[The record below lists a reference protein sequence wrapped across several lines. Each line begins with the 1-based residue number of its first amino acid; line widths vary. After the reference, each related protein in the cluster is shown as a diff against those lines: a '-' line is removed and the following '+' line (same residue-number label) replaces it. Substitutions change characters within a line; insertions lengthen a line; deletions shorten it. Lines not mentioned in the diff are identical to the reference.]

1 MFFLWLGLIT
11 LIISSCILVITIE
24 PFFTA
29 DSIDDIKNDWDENS
43 GTFKSHKKGDRL
55 KVSGKIIGVI
65 ETKNLLEENES
76 VSDELL
82 TESFGAKYIYV
93 IEDQNFEVYSNEKIG
108 NKGDYIIL
116 ECEVDEVILNR
127 WGQITDEKE
136 VLKVK
141 SHFNPFFPLII
152 EIALILISIFV
163 IIKLITKRKALIKA
177 ESTPFQLAAL
187 YDEAKTDDEE
197 KTLYEFMKAKKQV
210 KVTQPIQPTKKISS
224 FKVFQRQL
232 RSKSPSGSKTK
243 TTSKFSIFHMQSFS
257 RPTSEP
263 GKSAPPSSVNML
275 ILLVTV
281 IIVTIIILHLLF
293 FHREKKRIRKRE
305 EEEEK
310 KLKPFQERVLSKL
323 SSTQETKM
331 DENTSTPNIQEVPKG
346 DMLQFLDKH
355 IDVDEASLKSSI
367 HSQPKPSDFDVKMAR
382 NDISSQTQ
390 PYVKAQPEKAEI
402 TTTTLQPEPAP
413 APAPQDVTSI
423 QSDTP
428 YTYHSSPAARPVY
441 GQQYRKPDAPPVPQ
455 AKIVTKKD
463 MYSYLDDALE
473 TKEGE

>member
-257 RPTSEP
+257 RPTSRSNQMNKKPAQGLTLSVTPQEFIQAN
-263 GKSAPPSSVNML
+263 GTQSTTFPSQ
-275 ILLVTV
+275 
-281 IIVTIIILHLLF
+281 
-293 FHREKKRIRKRE
+293 
-305 EEEEK
+305 
-310 KLKPFQERVLSKL
+310 QE
-323 SSTQETKM
+323 
-331 DENTSTPNIQEVPKG
+331 
-346 DMLQFLDKH
+346 
-355 IDVDEASLKSSI
+355 LKSTRVSGLYKYLKEKDDELVLYQ
-367 HSQPKPSDFDVKMAR
+367 SMQSPKD
-382 NDISSQTQ
+382 
-390 PYVKAQPEKAEI
+390 KAGK
-402 TTTTLQPEPAP
+402 
-413 APAPQDVTSI
+413 
-423 QSDTP
+423 
-428 YTYHSSPAARPVY
+428 
-441 GQQYRKPDAPPVPQ
+441 
-455 AKIVTKKD
+455 
-463 MYSYLDDALE
+463 
-473 TKEGE
+473 